1 MDTYKKGRGN
11 LIPEEDEAQFIEKVV
26 HINRVAKVVKGG
38 RRFSFSAIVVVG
50 DGKGMVGGGLGKA
63 NEVPEA
69 IRKGAEKAKK
79 DMKTVSLL
87 EGTLPHQIIGKWGAG
102 SVLLKPAGAGTGVIA
117 GGAVRAVLEAVGVQ
131 NILTKCLGSHNPHN
145 LVRATI
151 QGLQSL
157 RDPEE
162 IARRR
167 GKKVEELLS

>member
-11 LIPEEDEAQFIEKVV
+11 LIQDEDEVQLIEKVV

-38 RRFSFSAIVVVG
+38 RRFIFSAIVVVG

-79 DMKTVSLL
+79 DMKTVSML

-102 SVLLKPAGAGTGVIA
+102 SVLLKPASAGTGVIA

-151 QGLQSL
+151 QGLQAL
-157 RDPEE
+157 RNPEE